1 MLKVVTKKTL
11 LKWNQRHLLQS
22 TEHRVQSTECRAQST
37 ECDLQNAEYRV
48 HRTVCRAQE
57 HRALLLLVILVVD
70 KMQIMKHGIFDELWT
85 ERACWFDS

>member
-1 MLKVVTKKTL
+1 MESKTSITEY
-11 LKWNQRHLLQS
+11 RVQS
-22 TEHRVQSTECRAQST
+22 AKHRVQSAIYRMQST
-37 ECDLQNAEYRV
+37 EYRV